1 VPLIRV
7 AAIGEGSRTD
17 VRFAYLR
24 PKPKRLVRVQLW
36 LRRPP
41 RLDKEH
47 KALTRDQTNQVLAFV
62 SAGVATALHAY
73 SDEIKRIDHHVAEIL
88 KAHVES
94 FDQRLEEV
102 NATLNELTAVIRE
115 LQEERASQPEETP

>member
-1 VPLIRV
+1 M
-7 AAIGEGSRTD
+7 
-17 VRFAYLR
+17 
-24 PKPKRLVRVQLW
+24 
-36 LRRPP
+36 
-41 RLDKEH
+41 
-47 KALTRDQTNQVLAFV
+47 LAFV